1 MRAGCG
7 GFFWRVKMGT
17 KGRSFYELERL
28 EIESLVSLLNTRRAR
43 RLKEGPEM
51 TYEELVAFAAVEGD
65 LDDGSAE
72 MCVDMMRGPHARYE
86 SHF

>member
-1 MRAGCG
+1 
-7 GFFWRVKMGT
+7 
-17 KGRSFYELERL
+17 
-28 EIESLVSLLNTRRAR
+28 
-43 RLKEGPEM
+43 M